1 MMIDRWL
8 YTATALALA
17 SVFALEGTFATSLLR
32 AFGEPTATL
41 SLNPW
46 AEGSRRH
53 LSDVAR
59 RCPLQGVAAMK
70 TAWHAFAAAGAV
82 RVI

>member
-46 AEGSRRH
+46 AEGVGGIF
-53 LSDVAR
+53 LM
-59 RCPLQGVAAMK
+59 LLVAALCRE
-70 TAWHAFAAAGAV
+70 W
-82 RVI
+82 RR